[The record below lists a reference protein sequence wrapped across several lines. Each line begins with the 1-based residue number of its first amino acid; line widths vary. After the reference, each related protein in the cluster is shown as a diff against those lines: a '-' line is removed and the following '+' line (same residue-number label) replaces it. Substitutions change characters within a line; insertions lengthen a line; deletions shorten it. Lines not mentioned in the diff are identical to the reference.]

1 MILRFCVQASPHH
14 YPDISHI
21 TNYIKI
27 SIFRSY
33 QESTQSETLHAS
45 NLVSYSHAA
54 HHSRMKAG
62 FTCTAHGPGAVEVLR
77 QRWQELTL
85 PLGTLTA
92 AQQ

>member
-1 MILRFCVQASPHH
+1 
-14 YPDISHI
+14 
-21 TNYIKI
+21 
-27 SIFRSY
+27 
-33 QESTQSETLHAS
+33 
-45 NLVSYSHAA
+45 
-54 HHSRMKAG
+54 MKAG